1 MADAELI
8 EALVRLWRALHTV
21 AAPTRDGDIT
31 VQQFWLL
38 RQLRRE
44 GPMRV
49 TDLAAALGIAQNTVT
64 AACKRL
70 EARALITR
78 QRTTQDE
85 RVVQVELT
93 DVGAARVDAWRAYRH
108 EAYADLVSDLS
119 PEEQTQLQHLLDRL
133 LVRAGDAAR

>member
-1 MADAELI
+1 MADTELV
-8 EALVRLWRALHTV
+8 ESLVRLWRALHTV
-21 AAPTRDGDIT
+21 AAPTQDGDIT

-38 RQLRRE
+38 RQLRRK

-49 TDLAAALGIAQNTVT
+49 TDLAAALGVAQNTVT

-70 EARALITR
+70 EARELITR

-85 RVVQVELT
+85 RVVQVALT
-93 DVGAARVDAWRAYRH
+93 EAGAARVDAWRAYRH
-108 EAYADLVSDLS
+108 EAYANLVSGLS
-119 PEEQTQLQHLLDRL
+119 PDEQAQLQQLLDRV